1 MALHSDG
8 TESALQPMT
17 QVISGQVNS
26 SLSLTFLFYEM
37 ETVKKKKVFNQ
48 VNFKG
53 LIVYIE

>member
-1 MALHSDG
+1 
-8 TESALQPMT
+8 MT

-37 ETVKKKKVFNQ
+37 ETVKKKKKVFNQ